1 MKAILTVLGVD
12 QVGIIYNVSKTLYE
26 YNINILDLSQTT
38 MDDKFVAMVNVDLS
52 DAKASFDEIAKAFD
66 ELSEKTGLQIRIQN
80 EKLFDTMHRI

>member
-52 DAKASFDEIAKAFD
+52 YAKASFDEISKAFD